1 MAKQKK
7 KHSPSE
13 LHQLWINA
21 HDIDRKVFAEQRG
34 NAQLFNSLHYGRKSE
49 VFDRNAGSF
58 FKKESQVIRVTENHI
73 NKIVKSIANSV
84 KTQVPDVTVRPKN
97 MDEFGDQK
105 RAEIHR
111 AILEDWKKNSCFK
124 ESEFKIIQDW
134 VIFGEMFVKTYWDPE
149 RGPRLPDLVTYELD
163 EDALEIDEID
173 IDGIAGLEIEI
184 DEDGIKRRRQT
195 RFQGEVVVETVYPF
209 DVLRDPCS
217 EDFKTAEWIGI
228 KKLVDPE
235 MLKSKFTKDSEKYNA
250 IKSAGSNEYQTFRVS
265 GEYSKTEDKVLV
277 KEFYFRKSYKY
288 PEGYFFIVV
297 GGANPTVLYEGVL
310 PGGIF
315 PISVLGFDEI
325 ATSPRYAS
333 IIRQLRPNQL
343 QINLMKS
350 KMIEHTLRIGDTN
363 IFIQKGSKLS
373 KPTKNF
379 GVRVREYTGQPP
391 LISEGKVGEQ
401 FLAPIQQN
409 IELMYQKAGLSE
421 LLQQKNKQVDPH
433 TALYLN
439 AKQKAVYVEYVCKY
453 ENFLKKMY
461 DKVLRLTKLYM
472 EDESIVMIAGKDEQ
486 VNIPEFKT
494 LDDLG
499 YEICLEGQ
507 TEDAE
512 TKLGRSLDLQKIL
525 QYGANFDQAQLG
537 ILIKNMPYLNNEA
550 IYETLTQDYQNLR
563 NDICR
568 LDRGDTSVLNIRR
581 YENHDYMIQGLIARS
596 KKPDFDFL
604 PDEIKQLY
612 LQKLQLH
619 EQTKVQAL
627 QQAAAIS
634 ADFIPTGGA
643 LIKLDGLFEND
654 GQTKRGQP
662 KVRAVRLP
670 QESLNWLRD
679 RLQQQGLSL
688 QNLEQQ
694 QDQVKAEIAAQYQQA
709 QAAQQA
715 QQQLAAQQ
723 EQQLLEQA
731 LLSSALEQ

>member
-1 MAKQKK
+1 MAKRK
-7 KHSPSE
+7 KHKPSE
-13 LHQLWINA
+13 LHRIWTDAYQ
-21 HDIDRKVFAEQRG
+21 IDQRVFAEQRG

-49 VFDRNAGSF
+49 VFDRNAGNF

-105 RAEIHR
+105 RADLHR
-111 AILEDWKKNSCFK
+111 AVLEDWKKKSCFK
-124 ESEFKIIQDW
+124 DNEFKFIQDW
-134 VIFGEMFVKTYWDPE
+134 IIFGEMFTKTYWDPE
-149 RGPRLPDLVTYELD
+149 RGPRLPDLVITK
-163 EDALEIDEID
+163 AEIDLEEKTKDGVEGIEFEID
-173 IDGIAGLEIEI
+173 KDGIET
-184 DEDGIKRRRQT
+184 KRVT
-195 RFQGEVVVETVYPF
+195 RFQGDVVTEMIYPF
-209 DVLRDPCS
+209 DVIRDSCS
-217 EDFKTAEWIGI
+217 EDFKTAEWIGV

-235 MLKSKFTKDSEKYNA
+235 ILLEKFSGDSEKANA

-265 GEYSKTEDKVLV
+265 GEYSKTENKVLV
-277 KEFYFRKSYKY
+277 KEIYFRKSFRY
-288 PEGYFFIVV
+288 PDGYFFIMV
-297 GGANPTVLYEGVL
+297 GGANPEILYEGKL

-315 PISVLGFDEI
+315 PIDVLGFDEI

-373 KPTKNF
+373 KPTKNY

-421 LLQQKNKQVDPH
+421 LLQQKQQQVDAH

-453 ENFLKKMY
+453 ESFLKRVF
-461 DKVLRLTKLYM
+461 DKVLRLKKLYM
-472 EDESIVMIAGKDEQ
+472 EEESIVLIAGSDERIN
-486 VNIPEFKT
+486 VSEYKT

-537 ILIKNMPYLNNEA
+537 VLIKNMPYLNNEA
-550 IYETLTQDYQNLR
+550 IYETLTQDYQNLL

-568 LDRGDTSVLNIRR
+568 LDRGDESVLNVRQ
-581 YENHDYMIQGLIARS
+581 YENHDYMIQGLIART
-596 KKPDFDFL
+596 KKPDFEFL
-604 PDEIKQLY
+604 SPQIQQLY
-612 LQKLQLH
+612 QQKIQLH
-619 EQTKVQAL
+619 EQTKIAAL
-627 QQAAAIS
+627 QQAAAMN

-643 LIKLDGLFEND
+643 LLKIEGLFEND
-654 GQTKRGQP
+654 GVTKRGQP
-662 KVRAVRLP
+662 KVRAIRIP

-679 RLQQQGLSL
+679 RLQAQGLSL

-694 QDQVKAEIAAQYQQA
+694 QDQVKAEIAGQFQEAQL
-709 QAAQQA
+709 AQQA
-715 QQQLAAQQ
+715 QQQLQAEQ
-723 EQQLLEQA
+723 EQALLEQA
-731 LLSSALEQ
+731 LLQSALGA